1 MINHRKSISQI
12 KHLASIEKKLLVN
25 EATVHVKNENYYKAL
40 CLYNKVKSANTQ
52 NAIDSK
58 IMGILNSTIH
68 HHDLLQSYVRAPVE
82 SASGSKQLEESENFD
97 KIPSSLGTYFDKE
110 LNDDDDKE
118 SHIGGDKKDRKN
130 KQRESKSNKLSVES
144 EMNIQ
149 KRKK

>member
-1 MINHRKSISQI
+1 MSEI
-12 KHLASIEKKLLVN
+12 
-25 EATVHVKNENYYKAL
+25 TVSESV
-40 CLYNKVKSANTQ
+40 NTQ

-82 SASGSKQLEESENFD
+82 SASSRQLEESENFD
-97 KIPSSLGTYFDKE
+97 KIPSSLGIYFDKE

-118 SHIGGDKKDRKN
+118 SRIGSDKKDKKN
-130 KQRESKSNKLSVES
+130 KQQESKSNKFENSSVES

-149 KRKK
+149 KKKK